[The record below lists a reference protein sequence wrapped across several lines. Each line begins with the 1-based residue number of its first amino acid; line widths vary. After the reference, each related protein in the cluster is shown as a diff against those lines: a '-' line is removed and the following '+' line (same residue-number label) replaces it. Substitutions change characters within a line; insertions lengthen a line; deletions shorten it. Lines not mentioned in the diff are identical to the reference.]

1 MNIKKRMTIGFA
13 ALIAFSLGIG
23 IIGMIQINTL
33 DGHIRDFTQQD
44 MVVME
49 SVDTMLYEA
58 ELIIRETYESVYEGG
73 ESHHTE
79 NETIIDHIL
88 EHADIFSSSL
98 DLLERMHPEHG
109 EELVCI
115 REDFD
120 CIIDDITSLE
130 HGIIVHAEEIH
141 HALNESVEY
150 REQADIL
157 ITELIS
163 LVDDFQMKLNA
174 TMLKSYL
181 NEQIYLTFEYLE
193 GICDDTDLEFY
204 ESIEAFDNITGIIS
218 DFYALTPLNES
229 VDFQLEKIED
239 VHHNFT
245 EIVSGEDGIFAMQ
258 DHIDNLLIDIETDY
272 EGLAADLEGVHHETE
287 VELSRGISSAQ
298 LSVMISY
305 IITIVVFI
313 VCVAFGIVIAVPTVR
328 GIVRVTSNMEKVLK
342 AGSQASVNVANMATE
357 LAASAS
363 EVNAASEEIA
373 STTQEVAKDSQE
385 IMLSS
390 NEIKNVMDI
399 IVSISEQTNLLA
411 LNASIEAGR
420 AGEHGKGFG
429 VVADEVRKLAE
440 ESKKSVRATGSKINN
455 ILKRIENSTGS
466 IEGISASAEQQTS
479 SMEEISSTAN
489 KLGML
494 AEDLKNSLTEKEMN
508 DTEEKKSIKKKMPK
522 FKKAFARN

>member
-1 MNIKKRMTIGFA
+1 MTIGFT
-13 ALIAFSLGIG
+13 ALIAFSLAIG
-23 IIGMIQINTL
+23 IIGMVQINTL

-49 SVDTMLYEA
+49 TVDTMMYEA
-58 ELIIRETYESVYEGG
+58 ELIIRETFETVYEGG
-73 ESHHTE
+73 ESHHAE

-98 DLLERMHPEHG
+98 DLLEKKHPEHN

-141 HALNESVEY
+141 TALNDSVNY
-150 REQADIL
+150 REQVDTL
-157 ITELIS
+157 ITDLINE
-163 LVDDFQMKLNA
+163 VDDIQMKLNA
-174 TMLKSYL
+174 TLLKSYL
-181 NEQIYLTFEYLE
+181 NEQIYLAFEYLK
-193 GICDDTDLEFY
+193 GICEDTDLEYY
-204 ESIEAFDNITGIIS
+204 ESVEAFDDIIGIIENHYEF
-218 DFYALTPLNES
+218 DPLNLT
-229 VDFQLEKIED
+229 VMPILTAIEG
-239 VHHNFT
+239 VHHNFNET
-245 EIVSGEDGIFAMQ
+245 VVGEEGIFAMQ

-287 VELSRGISSAQ
+287 AELSRGISSAQ

-305 IITIVVFI
+305 IITIIAFI
-313 VCVAFGIVIAVPTVR
+313 VCVAFGILIAVPTVR
-328 GIVRVTSNMEKVLK
+328 GIVKVTSNMENILK
-342 AGSQASVNVANMATE
+342 AGSEASVNVANMATE

-373 STTQEVAKDSQE
+373 STTQEVANDSQE
-385 IMLSS
+385 IMVSS
-390 NEIKNVMDI
+390 TEIKNVMDI
-399 IVSISEQTNLLA
+399 ITSISEQTNLLA

-440 ESKKSVRATGSKINN
+440 ESKKSVGATSSKINN
-455 ILKRIENSTGS
+455 ILSRIENSTGS
-466 IEGISASAEQQTS
+466 IEGISASAEQQTA

-489 KLGML
+489 KLGVL
-494 AEDLKNSLTEKEMN
+494 AEELKNNLIQNETNE
-508 DTEEKKSIKKKMPK
+508 TVEKKPTIKKTPK
-522 FKKAFARN
+522 LKRAFKRK